1 MVFDKFY
8 FHFVAKIAST
18 IAVLISSYKL
28 RVPPYTGIAAIV
40 VYLLVILFTDDG
52 PGNCYR
58 NDIMREYS
66 PLTGKLEPSF
76 WSWRCSR
83 NLISE
88 MMDDFII
95 LTIIMNLIIYARRQK
110 QEEKAKLLDPQV
122 TGKV

>member
-8 FHFVAKIAST
+8 FNFFMKIAST
-18 IAVLISSYKL
+18 IAVLVSSYKL
-28 RVPPYTGIAAIV
+28 RVPPYIGIAAIV

-58 NDIMREYS
+58 NDVIREYS

-88 MMDDFII
+88 MIGDFVI
-95 LTIIMNLIIYARRQK
+95 LTIIMNLIIYASRQR
-110 QEEKAKLLDPQV
+110 QEDKERVIDAQV